1 MAKSQN
7 RTLFGFLFFCAIV
20 TGTVISISFP
30 QLFTDWAYAQQR
42 DVAVDAQR
50 EIASAKDLSSAFK
63 AVAKRMRP
71 SVVSITSKFERRTS
85 NQNPFGGQQIPER
98 FRDFFNDEFFGRL
111 PQSPGQRPQPEGVG
125 SGTGFIVSGDG
136 YILTNNHVVSGAT
149 SITVT
154 LSTSRELEAQ
164 VVGSDK
170 ATDLAV
176 LKVQASD
183 LLPAKLG
190 SSDAMEVGDWVL
202 AIGSPFGLDQTV
214 TAGIIS
220 AKGRS
225 RVGITDYED
234 FIQTDAAI
242 NPGNSGGPLVNLNG
256 EVIGINTAIASKTGS
271 YMGIGFSIPSDMAK
285 FIKDS
290 IIKSGTVERGY
301 LGVLIQ
307 DLDEN
312 LADSFGYSSTEGAL
326 VGQVVESGPGAM
338 AGLKEGDIITHLGE
352 IKILT
357 MPQLRN
363 TVAAT
368 VPGTELQLKVF
379 RDGKTID
386 VVVTVGK
393 LDAEAV
399 AASTQVDN
407 MTDEVLG
414 ITVESLTP
422 DKSKKLGYSADLKG
436 VLVAGVKERSLAAQ
450 VGVQPSDIILQIGN
464 TKVKT
469 ASEFT
474 KVMSESD
481 VKQGIRIHI
490 LRGGVTRFLFIRT

>member
-1 MAKSQN
+1 
-7 RTLFGFLFFCAIV
+7 
-20 TGTVISISFP
+20 
-30 QLFTDWAYAQQR
+30 
-42 DVAVDAQR
+42 
-50 EIASAKDLSSAFK
+50 
-63 AVAKRMRP
+63 
-71 SVVSITSKFERRTS
+71 
-85 NQNPFGGQQIPER
+85 
-98 FRDFFNDEFFGRL
+98 
-111 PQSPGQRPQPEGVG
+111 
-125 SGTGFIVSGDG
+125 
-136 YILTNNHVVSGAT
+136 
-149 SITVT
+149 
-154 LSTSRELEAQ
+154 
-164 VVGSDK
+164 
-170 ATDLAV
+170 
-176 LKVQASD
+176 
-183 LLPAKLG
+183 
-190 SSDAMEVGDWVL
+190 
-202 AIGSPFGLDQTV
+202 
-214 TAGIIS
+214 
-220 AKGRS
+220 
-225 RVGITDYED
+225 
-234 FIQTDAAI
+234 
-242 NPGNSGGPLVNLNG
+242 
-256 EVIGINTAIASKTGS
+256 
-271 YMGIGFSIPSDMAK
+271 MGIGFSIPSDMAK

-490 LRGGVTRFLFIRT
+490 LRGGVTRFIFIRT

>member
-176 LKVQASD
+176 LKVPAGD

-214 TAGIIS
+214 TSRINS

-338 AGLKEGDIITHLGE
+338 AGLKEGDIITHLGDT
-352 IKILT
+352 KILT

-393 LDAEAV
+393 LDTEAV
-399 AASTQVDN
+399 AASTQADN
-407 MTDEVLG
+407 TTDEVLG
-414 ITVESLTP
+414 ISVESLTP
-422 DKSKKLGYSADLKG
+422 DKSKMLGYSADLKG
-436 VLVAGVKERSLAAQ
+436 VLVADVKQRSLASQ
-450 VGVQPSDIILQIGN
+450 VGVQPGDIILQVGN

-469 ASEFT
+469 ADEFT

-481 VKQGIRIHI
+481 IKQGIRIHI
-490 LRGGVTRFLFIRT
+490 LRGGVTRFIFIRT

>member
-111 PQSPGQRPQPEGVG
+111 PQSPDQRPQPEGVG
-125 SGTGFIVSGDG
+125 SGTGFIVSSDG

-312 LADSFGYSSTEGAL
+312 LADSFGYSSTE
-326 VGQVVESGPGAM
+326 V
-338 AGLKEGDIITHLGE
+338 HLLGR
-352 IKILT
+352 L
-357 MPQLRN
+357 LR
-363 TVAAT
+363 V
-368 VPGTELQLKVF
+368 VPGL
-379 RDGKTID
+379 R
-386 VVVTVGK
+386 
-393 LDAEAV
+393 
-399 AASTQVDN
+399 
-407 MTDEVLG
+407 
-414 ITVESLTP
+414 
-422 DKSKKLGYSADLKG
+422 
-436 VLVAGVKERSLAAQ
+436 LV
-450 VGVQPSDIILQIGN
+450 
-464 TKVKT
+464 
-469 ASEFT
+469 
-474 KVMSESD
+474 
-481 VKQGIRIHI
+481 
-490 LRGGVTRFLFIRT
+490 